1 MESVLNDF
9 RFAVRLLCRNG
20 ASTAVIVVA
29 LAIGIAVNTAVFTAY
44 KTFLVRQLDARA
56 PDEMVNVAL
65 VRDSGATDFAFSY
78 PDYAAYRDA
87 VQSLSGLVAFRLAQL
102 PLSADGASVAPRT
115 ARSLNEGNA
124 EIATVQQQ
132 VHAIV
137 HRHN

>member
-1 MESVLNDF
+1 MTESILQDF

-44 KTFLVRQLDARA
+44 KNFLVRQLDARA

-78 PDYAAYRDA
+78 PDYESYRDA
-87 VQSLSGLVAFRLAQL
+87 VHSLSGLVAFRIAQL
-102 PLSADGASVAPRT
+102 TLSE
-115 ARSLNEGNA
+115 ARSASLRHRRLHRGPENA
-124 EIATVQQQ
+124 RSRNPYG
-132 VHAIV
+132 
-137 HRHN
+137 HRCTTA